1 MHTLKQSILFNKELI
16 SRYNL
21 SGPRYTSYPSAT
33 EFHEQFGIE
42 EYRQVV
48 NDSNEDFLPK
58 PLSLY
63 LHLPFCNTVCFYCA
77 CNKIVTA
84 NHNRAIPYLVD
95 LHKEINMQGPM
106 FDNDRVVNQLHW
118 GGGTPTFIS
127 YEQMSGLMKVIKN
140 NFNLIDD
147 DTGEYS
153 IEIDPREVKTETIS
167 LLRNLGFNRMSIGV
181 QDFNPQVQKAVNRNQ
196 TYEQTRQVFN
206 EARKYGFHSINID
219 LIYGLPKQSPLTFAN
234 TIDKI
239 IEMNPDRIAIYN
251 YAHLPR
257 LFKTQRQ
264 INEDDLPAPDVK
276 LEILGETIKSL
287 THAGYVYIGMDHFA
301 KPDDELAIA
310 QRKGNLYRNFQ
321 GYSTNAS
328 CDVIGFGVTAISK
341 ISNSYSQN
349 MRTIEDY
356 HSVLEKN
363 NIPVFR
369 GYKLD
374 SHDELRREVIT
385 QLICHFRIEYQTIED
400 LFKIKFKN
408 YFSDELEILSGM
420 EKDELLKVNDNT
432 IEILPAGRFLIRNIC
447 SVFDVYLDSNKSNKN
462 FSKMI

>member
-1 MHTLKQSILFNKELI
+1 MKQSILFNKELI

-251 YAHLPR
+251 YAHLP
-257 LFKTQRQ
+257 
-264 INEDDLPAPDVK
+264 
-276 LEILGETIKSL
+276 
-287 THAGYVYIGMDHFA
+287 
-301 KPDDELAIA
+301 
-310 QRKGNLYRNFQ
+310 
-321 GYSTNAS
+321 
-328 CDVIGFGVTAISK
+328 
-341 ISNSYSQN
+341 
-349 MRTIEDY
+349 
-356 HSVLEKN
+356 
-363 NIPVFR
+363 
-369 GYKLD
+369 
-374 SHDELRREVIT
+374 
-385 QLICHFRIEYQTIED
+385 
-400 LFKIKFKN
+400 
-408 YFSDELEILSGM
+408 
-420 EKDELLKVNDNT
+420 
-432 IEILPAGRFLIRNIC
+432 
-447 SVFDVYLDSNKSNKN
+447 
-462 FSKMI
+462 

>member
-1 MHTLKQSILFNKELI
+1 MKQSILFNKELI